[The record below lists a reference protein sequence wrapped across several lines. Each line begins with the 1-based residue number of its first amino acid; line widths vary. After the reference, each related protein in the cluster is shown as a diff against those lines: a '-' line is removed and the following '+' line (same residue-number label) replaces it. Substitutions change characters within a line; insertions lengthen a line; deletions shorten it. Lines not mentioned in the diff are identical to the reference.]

1 MPARS
6 DLLKCGAT
14 FPEQNS
20 RLIPPFG
27 RVVEKGK
34 RKKGKVYFFRRFV
47 SLLIATS
54 CCFVRRK
61 HTERRKVAI
70 FDSIF
75 FSLNDLLGND
85 RAPKEEEEV
94 VVPLV
99 ACGNSVTGGS
109 LFLTRSMGAKQE
121 VSEVKERGRF
131 DKSNISIFF
140 ILLSQQL
147 ERLFTHIE
155 IFFEAN

>member
-54 CCFVRRK
+54 CCFVQRK

-75 FSLNDLLGND
+75 FSLND
-85 RAPKEEEEV
+85 R
-94 VVPLV
+94 

>member
-27 RVVEKGK
+27 RVMEKGK

-54 CCFVRRK
+54 CFARRK

-75 FSLNDLLGND
+75 FSLND